1 MMTTQMFVETHVTMM
16 KQVLQGFEQEE
27 VAARS
32 SWDTAEKRAVVPTG
46 WRERTYDI
54 KLLYGV
60 PEVQNA
66 CVCWCVVFLRA
77 GRMDA
82 VAGVFWFRV
91 VGVGGDV
98 TSCGR
103 GRCRTVPP
111 PP

>member
-1 MMTTQMFVETHVTMM
+1 MFFSQAAGTPKSPRAFFAVLSTRHDQGDPELMMTTQMSVETHVTMM

-60 PEVQNA
+60 PEVHTR
-66 CVCWCVVFLRA
+66 VC
-77 GRMDA
+77 
-82 VAGVFWFRV
+82 AGVLCFCAQ
-91 VGVGGDV
+91 GGW
-98 TSCGR
+98 T
-103 GRCRTVPP
+103 P
-111 PP
+111 